1 MVAQILLQPVSGRN
15 TSIIT
20 RRQSQPGSSPYN
32 SRNPYS
38 PSGRS
43 CWQVAVTDLVSRT
56 PSSGNLFMNGI
67 IGTGPSP
74 DSLPSMVNVIVLD
87 FRPPNRPSLGSRGGA
102 GQIAANGLLYVG

>member
-20 RRQSQPGSSPYN
+20 RRQSQPGSSQYN

-43 CWQVAVTDLVSRT
+43 CRWVAVTDLVSRA
-56 PSSGNLFMNGI
+56 PSSGNLSMNGI
-67 IGTGPSP
+67 IGMGPSP
-74 DSLPSMVNVIVLD
+74 DSLHSVGECDCTGCSRL
-87 FRPPNRPSLGSRGGA
+87 LGSQGSVKGA
-102 GQIAANGLLYVG
+102 GQIAANCLLYGG